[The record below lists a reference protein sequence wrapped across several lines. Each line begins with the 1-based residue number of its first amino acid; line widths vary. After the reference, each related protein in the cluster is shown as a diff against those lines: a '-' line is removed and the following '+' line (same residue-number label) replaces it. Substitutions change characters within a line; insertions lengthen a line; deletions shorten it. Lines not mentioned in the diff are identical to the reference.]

1 MKNKIKLLGFLTLLS
16 LTLSIVG
23 MAQTKIGYYYSYDYQ
38 TATFSDMTGQD
49 LTCYGITA
57 AVQNSV
63 KRDSLALQMARYRA
77 LYPSAKITCVI
88 STDTSIYT
96 HVHNIKNFETLKSTT
111 FDAYNLEREYW
122 NGAGTFTQ
130 WCQWLRIIKREFGS
144 VEAYL
149 GKLVPLPTNKLVT
162 GQIQADSI
170 VKICRKIYLHNYYTI
185 DKWSGKY
192 CLDNDNSR
200 MKYLAYAAYKNP
212 DYNNSTFEVIPLIAN
227 NEQGNGTG
235 FQTSYLD
242 GEAVVYCYQSYRKA
256 LINSSIQYKTKLLV
270 QSIQVYKK
278 L

>member
-1 MKNKIKLLGFLTLLS
+1 MKKIKLLLACLAFTILT
-16 LTLSIVG
+16 T
-23 MAQTKIGYYYSYDYQ
+23 AQTRTGYYYNYDYQ
-38 TATFSDMTGQD
+38 TATFSDMAGQD

-63 KRDSLALQMARYRA
+63 KRDSLKLQMARYRA
-77 LYPSAKITCVI
+77 LYPSAKITAVI

-96 HVHNIKNFETLKSTT
+96 HVHNIKNFETLKSIT
-111 FDAYNLEREYW
+111 FDGYNLEREYW
-122 NGAGTFTQ
+122 NGAGTFAQ
-130 WCQWLRIIKREFGS
+130 WCAWLRIIKNQLGS

-149 GKLVPLPTNKLVT
+149 GKLNQV
-162 GQIQADSI
+162 QADSI

-200 MKYLAYAAYKNP
+200 MKYLAYATYKNP
-212 DYNNSTFEVIPLIAN
+212 AYNNTTFEVIPLIAN

-235 FQTSYLD
+235 FQTSYLTD
-242 GEAVVYCYQSYRKA
+242 AAVIYCYQSYRKA
-256 LINSSIQYKTKLLV
+256 LTNSSIQYKTKLLV